1 MTNPDNRARP
11 KPAHSRPFRRGQMPE
26 ALLECPNCGFRFAGG
41 DLANQPC
48 PSCGDKTGQVY
59 LLREQPQLSEPLVE
73 VHRAPDWLQAEM
85 IREHLL
91 AEGLLVAFSTRVPW
105 GLMTFTVDGLA
116 EVGILTIQSDADAA
130 RQLIAQFLEALNEP
144 TTDALDGSDLS
155 ELRNGS
161 DLSDGLDQAD
171 QPDDSTPE
179 NPS

>member
-1 MTNPDNRARP
+1 MTNPDKRARSAS
-11 KPAHSRPFRRGQMPE
+11 AHSRPFRRGQMPE

-41 DLANQPC
+41 DPANQPC

-85 IREHLL
+85 IREYLL

-116 EVGILTIQSDADAA
+116 EVGILTLQSDADQA
-130 RQLIAQFLEALNEP
+130 RRLIEQFLETLNQP
-144 TTDALDGSDLS
+144 TTDALD
-155 ELRNGS
+155 
-161 DLSDGLDQAD
+161 LSDKSDAPD
-171 QPDDSTPE
+171 ESDDSSSE
-179 NPS
+179 NLS